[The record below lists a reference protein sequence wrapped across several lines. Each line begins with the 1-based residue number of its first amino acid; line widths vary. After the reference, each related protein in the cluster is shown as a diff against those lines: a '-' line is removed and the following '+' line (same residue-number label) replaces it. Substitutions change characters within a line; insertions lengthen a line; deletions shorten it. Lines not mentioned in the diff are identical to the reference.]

1 MKKPPKGGGHRRD
14 SAKLNPFPGTPS
26 NDRLSR
32 CQDVIG
38 TTAVINGKVYRVRSY
53 RDDRRVLAETL
64 AGLLSGR
71 RSAVF
76 RIAKL
81 SRNH

>member
-1 MKKPPKGGGHRRD
+1 MGEKSTPKFERFLDDATNH
-14 SAKLNPFPGTPS
+14 
-26 NDRLSR
+26 RLSR

-53 RDDRRVLAETL
+53 RDDRSLLPETL
-64 AGLLSGR
+64 AVLLSGR

-76 RIAKL
+76 RIARL
-81 SRNH
+81 SCNQ